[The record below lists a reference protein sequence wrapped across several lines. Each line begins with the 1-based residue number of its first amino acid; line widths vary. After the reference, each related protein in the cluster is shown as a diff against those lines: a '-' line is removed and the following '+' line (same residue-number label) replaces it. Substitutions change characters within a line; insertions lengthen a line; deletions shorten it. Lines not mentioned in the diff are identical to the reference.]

1 MAIAPTLTPLT
12 LPAGTEWPGTPQL
25 GVNLFS
31 QYLAITGLEELGG
44 INFGATTP
52 ASDMR
57 DRPWFKTD
65 ISGNP
70 IGWFSWNGSTWAQIL
85 FASPSGTTANR
96 PSSAV
101 TGQLYFDTDIN
112 VPLIYE
118 RSAWRTQSGS
128 PGDVKEV
135 YAATLADALT
145 ANPGWVQDTASSKR
159 VVAAADGTTGYN
171 CGDTA
176 GSDSTTL
183 TTAQLPE
190 FSLTVTAPYGS
201 SADNGDQGPYIVT
214 SEGSP
219 TASRAFDGQTN
230 TIGEGEAIDNR
241 QGTIYYWRLRK
252 S

>member
-31 QYLAITGLEELGG
+31 QYLSITGLEESGG

-57 DRPWFKTD
+57 YRPWFKTD

-70 IGWFSWNGSTWAQIL
+70 IGWFSWNGSAWAQIL

-101 TGQLYFDTDIN
+101 KGQIYFDTDIN
-112 VPLIYE
+112 VQLVYE

-135 YAATLADALT
+135 KADTLAAALT
-145 ANPGWVQDTASSKR
+145 ANPGWVQDTASSKM
-159 VVAAADGTTGYN
+159 VVGSADGTTGYEY
-171 CGDTA
+171 GTTA
-176 GSDSTTL
+176 GADSITL
-183 TTAQLPE
+183 TAAQLPPH
-190 FSLTVTAPYGS
+190 SHPLPMKINGQGGDHNNSGS
-201 SADNGDQGPYIVT
+201 ASFID
-214 SEGSP
+214 SGSGL
-219 TASRAFDGQTN
+219 STN
-230 TIGEGEAIDNR
+230 TYGDGDPIDTR
-241 QGTIYYWRLRK
+241 QKTIYYWRLVK

>member
-31 QYLAITGLEELGG
+31 QYLSITGLEELGG

-70 IGWFSWNGSTWAQIL
+70 IGWFSWNGSAWAQIL

-112 VPLIYE
+112 VQLVYE
-118 RSAWRTQSGS
+118 RSAWRTVSGS

-135 YAATLADALT
+135 KADTLAAALT
-145 ANPGWVQDTASSKR
+145 ANPGWVQDTASSKM
-159 VVAAADGTTGYN
+159 VVGAADGTTGYEY
-171 CGDTA
+171 GTTA
-176 GSDSTTL
+176 GADSITL
-183 TTAQLPE
+183 TAAQLPAHTHTLPMKLDQNGGDHND
-190 FSLTVTAPYGS
+190 SGS
-201 SADNGDQGPYIVT
+201 DTFINSGSGQSTNSFGDGDP
-214 SEGSP
+214 
-219 TASRAFDGQTN
+219 
-230 TIGEGEAIDNR
+230 IDTR
-241 QGTIYYWRLRK
+241 QKTIYYWRLVK